1 MVEKKNIGTLG
12 SPYSHAWQA
21 ARRYAPEAALHLYP
35 HTEALIQSFAQGE
48 LDQALFPLYNT
59 HEGGNRQYFRL
70 FNQIKQGSWVDNS
83 VLATQ
88 LSLGVFAPDVRP
100 EELHTLISRRAMFR
114 LCEEYL
120 SKHFPDIALTSVH
133 DMEHTLTWIREQ
145 NALRGHGI
153 IDTAEMLTAN
163 DLYILERDLAP
174 HSRTRYAVLG
184 RDLARPTGYDATAL
198 LTRPLDDRVGLLVD
212 ILGAFSQRGINILEM
227 ASENDAKTQKLQIYI
242 EAEGHVADEVMA
254 AAIAHVEERIIG
266 QRHSIRLLGCF
277 PRVDMRTKHI
287 RSVGF
292 IGTGDMSAWFAE
304 RLENEGYRVFMTGR
318 STEMRPEEMILRVDV
333 VLVCVPISVTTATI
347 RQYGP
352 LIPEGKALILL
363 AGESESTLEAALEA
377 TGSGVEVMLVH
388 NLWGPKAASM
398 KDKNAIVVRTRR
410 SGRFCSEFEAFLYK
424 HGASIHQDEAQRH
437 DLLMGIG
444 QKLPTAVSVALA
456 MTLAQN
462 HITAEEIAGH
472 CTLTSL
478 YSILALARVHIQN
491 PRTYAEILSMGG
503 ESGKIVHDFT
513 HNLAQIMDMAQQ
525 GKIPQ
530 LCHLME
536 DNTRHL
542 TQNFLENRMEQ
553 AKAVDKV
560 LGSML

>member
-12 SPYSHAWQA
+12 SQYSHAWQA
-21 ARRYAPEAALHLYP
+21 ARRYAPDAALHLYT
-35 HTEALIQSFAQGE
+35 HTEALIQGFVQGAV
-48 LDQALFPLYNT
+48 DQAIFPLYNT

-70 FNQIKQGSWVDNS
+70 FSQIKQGYWVDNS
-83 VLATQ
+83 VLSTQ

-100 EELHTLISRRAMFR
+100 EDLHTLISRRAMFR

-120 SKHFPDIALTSVH
+120 SKHFPDTALTSVQ
-133 DMEHTLTWIREQ
+133 DMEQTLAWIREQ
-145 NALRGHGI
+145 NEVRSHGV
-153 IDTAEMLTAN
+153 IDTAELLSAN
-163 DLYILERDLAP
+163 GLYLLERDLAP

-184 RDLARPTGYDATAL
+184 SELARPTGYDATAL

-212 ILGAFSQRGINILEM
+212 ILSAFSQRGINILEM

-242 EAEGHVADEVMA
+242 EAEGHIEDGSMA
-254 AAIAHVEERIIG
+254 AAIAHIEERIIG
-266 QRHSIRLLGCF
+266 QRHSLRLLGCF

-292 IGTGDMSAWFAE
+292 IGTGDMSTWFAE

-318 STEMRPEEMILRVDV
+318 STELRPEEMIAQVDV

-363 AGESESTLEAALEA
+363 AGESESTLKVALEA

-398 KDKNAIVVRTRR
+398 KDKNAIVVRSRR
-410 SGRFCSEFEAFLYK
+410 SGTFCNEFEAFLYK
-424 HGASIHQDEAQRH
+424 HGASIHQDEADRH

-456 MTLAQN
+456 MTLTQN
-462 HITAEEIAGH
+462 QITAEEIAGH

-478 YSILALARVHIQN
+478 YSILALARVHVQN

-503 ESGKIVHDFT
+503 KSGQIVHDFIR
-513 HNLAQIMDMAQQ
+513 HLNQVMEMAQE
-525 GKIPQ
+525 GKIPE
-530 LCHLME
+530 LCSLME
-536 DNTRHL
+536 DNKKHL
-542 TQNFLENRMEQ
+542 TQGFLENRMEQ

-560 LGSML
+560 LGAML